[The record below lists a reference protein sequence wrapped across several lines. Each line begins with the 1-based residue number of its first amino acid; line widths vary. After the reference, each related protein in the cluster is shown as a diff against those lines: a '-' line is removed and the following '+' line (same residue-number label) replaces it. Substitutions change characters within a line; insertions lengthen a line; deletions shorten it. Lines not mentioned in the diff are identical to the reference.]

1 MDPKEFEIFIAIK
14 INDLV
19 GLVIERKSLEFEEA
33 LDYLYNSG
41 LYTFL
46 LDESS
51 KLWHLSSEKLFA
63 MLDDEKEN
71 KQLIFPDYV

>member
-1 MDPKEFEIFIAIK
+1 MDHKEFEIFIALK

-19 GLVIERKSLEFEEA
+19 ALVIERKSLEFEEA

-41 LYTFL
+41 LYTYL
-46 LDESS
+46 LDENN

-63 MLDDEKEN
+63 MLEDEKEN